1 MYVDLGSEWFQDDLQ
16 RSEVDA
22 KLLSAT
28 IQKLLAK
35 SFHNPRIHG
44 HRGARRGII
53 RRVGPFSEL
62 EIHYC
67 VGVVG
72 VETTIM

>member
-1 MYVDLGSEWFQDDLQ
+1 MCVDLDFVWYEDDLK
-16 RSEVDA
+16 RVDA
-22 KLLSAT
+22 DAELLGAM
-28 IQKLLAK
+28 IQKLFAK
-35 SFHNPRIHG
+35 SFHYPWIQG
-44 HRGARRGII
+44 QRGARHGII

-62 EIHYC
+62 EVHHR

>member
-1 MYVDLGSEWFQDDLQ
+1 MYVDLDSVCFEEDLK
-16 RSEVDA
+16 RVDVDA
-22 KLLSAT
+22 ELRRAVV
-28 IQKLLAK
+28 QKLLAK
-35 SFHNPRIHG
+35 SFHYPWIQG
-44 HRGARRGII
+44 QRGARHGII

-62 EIHYC
+62 EVHHR